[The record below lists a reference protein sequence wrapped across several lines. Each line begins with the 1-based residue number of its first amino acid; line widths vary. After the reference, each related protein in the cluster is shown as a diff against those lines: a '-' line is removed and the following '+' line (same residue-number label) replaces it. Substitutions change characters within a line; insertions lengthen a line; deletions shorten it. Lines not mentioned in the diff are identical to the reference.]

1 MIETSIELGQFA
13 VSLALILSVFGCFQ
27 AVLAARSGAA
37 SRLVSA
43 RNAIF
48 ANFVLATIGCAVL
61 IQAFVTSDFSVAYV
75 AQNSNRDL
83 PMLYKVTAMWGAHEG
98 SLLLWLWY
106 LTLFSAAAVW
116 LHWRDYPKSMP
127 WVIATLAAI
136 QLGFLAFVVFLSNP
150 FLTLTPMP
158 GNGRD
163 LNPLLQDPGLAFHP
177 PVLYLGYVGFAV
189 PFAFA
194 IASLIR
200 GQTGVEWVT
209 VVRRW
214 VLFAWTALTSGIICG
229 GYWAY
234 YELGWGGYW
243 AWDPVENASLM
254 PWLTGTALL
263 HSMMV
268 QDKRGMFRAWNVFL
282 VVTTFLLTLLG
293 TFLVR
298 SGVLTSVHA
307 FAVDPGRGAYM
318 LGFMTVA
325 MVVGYGLIILRAD
338 RLQDD
343 GGISSLLS
351 REAAILGNT
360 VLLLVVTAT
369 VMAGTL
375 FPLVVE
381 VFSDAKISIGAP
393 YYNKVIVPIMVA
405 LVFLLGLGPSVPWR
419 QMSAKRFVGRFRLP
433 LAFAGLTAVAAV
445 LVSEAGIITLAAIF
459 AVGFAG
465 FASLADIASAIAAR
479 RRVMEQGVLRAT
491 GDVLTHSRQ
500 RIGALIIHFG
510 VVMIGAG
517 MIASGLFQTTQT
529 VAMRIGD
536 RAEAGGYTLTLRE
549 LQDTG
554 SANYNA
560 RVARFSIS
568 RDGELLFEMAPEKRF
583 YPVREMATTEIA
595 IRSSLAGDLYMV
607 MGDEDGQGTV
617 VVRIFWNPLVNW
629 IWLGWLVL
637 LLGALLSL
645 SKPSRRAARSRTPE
659 PIEGVPAE

>member
-254 PWLTGTALL
+254 PWLTGT
-263 HSMMV
+263 
-268 QDKRGMFRAWNVFL
+268 RCC
-282 VVTTFLLTLLG
+282 
-293 TFLVR
+293 
-298 SGVLTSVHA
+298 
-307 FAVDPGRGAYM
+307 
-318 LGFMTVA
+318 
-325 MVVGYGLIILRAD
+325 
-338 RLQDD
+338 
-343 GGISSLLS
+343 
-351 REAAILGNT
+351 
-360 VLLLVVTAT
+360 
-369 VMAGTL
+369 
-375 FPLVVE
+375 
-381 VFSDAKISIGAP
+381 
-393 YYNKVIVPIMVA
+393 
-405 LVFLLGLGPSVPWR
+405 
-419 QMSAKRFVGRFRLP
+419 
-433 LAFAGLTAVAAV
+433 
-445 LVSEAGIITLAAIF
+445 
-459 AVGFAG
+459 
-465 FASLADIASAIAAR
+465 
-479 RRVMEQGVLRAT
+479 
-491 GDVLTHSRQ
+491 
-500 RIGALIIHFG
+500 
-510 VVMIGAG
+510 
-517 MIASGLFQTTQT
+517 
-529 VAMRIGD
+529 
-536 RAEAGGYTLTLRE
+536 
-549 LQDTG
+549 
-554 SANYNA
+554 
-560 RVARFSIS
+560 
-568 RDGELLFEMAPEKRF
+568 
-583 YPVREMATTEIA
+583 
-595 IRSSLAGDLYMV
+595 IR
-607 MGDEDGQGTV
+607 
-617 VVRIFWNPLVNW
+617 
-629 IWLGWLVL
+629 
-637 LLGALLSL
+637 
-645 SKPSRRAARSRTPE
+645 
-659 PIEGVPAE
+659 